1 MICQALVRVDV
12 RDRRPKLPR
21 MNSRRLRHRAP
32 SMRASSLVAVAMLGV
47 ACSRDTP
54 PKRLD
59 TATTALGSALDSTPS
74 APSTNG
80 WNSVAGPV
88 LLAAGQSADEA
99 IVFFGPASAGAT
111 PALDTGAVDQGAAT
125 LLGRDGTR
133 ITATVELPAGNDNA
147 QCRVWPLRNVHT
159 VAGGGTWAVGFVS
172 GNVSSVPLDSVEGL
186 AARDSMALAAEASRL
201 ASAVTAN
208 TSPTFQG
215 LRFTAQEIRRFQAAP
230 GIQALE
236 AHLTRHV
243 NQEAN
248 PQEEQTLLIA
258 ERDSGVTT
266 GPYQLAYAER
276 SSGSEE
282 TVRTSEI
289 VAAVRFGTAGEPSL
303 VVAREGDDGLAY
315 AFVERT
321 GARQWKVRWTS
332 TLAKCAE

>member
-1 MICQALVRVDV
+1 
-12 RDRRPKLPR
+12 
-21 MNSRRLRHRAP
+21 MNSRRFRYCLLTARGSTLAT
-32 SMRASSLVAVAMLGV
+32 VAMLV
-47 ACSRDTP
+47 AACSRDTP

-59 TATTALGSALDSTPS
+59 TATTAVGSALDSTIP

-80 WNSVAGPV
+80 WNAVAGPV
-88 LLAAGQSADEA
+88 LLVAGQSPDEA

-111 PALDTGAVDQGAAT
+111 PVLDTGAVDQGAAT

-133 ITATVELPAGNDNA
+133 ITATLELPAGNDNA

-172 GNVSSVPLDSVEGL
+172 GNVKSVPLDSVEAL
-186 AARDSMALAAEASRL
+186 AARDSMALVAEASRL
-201 ASAVTAN
+201 ASAVTAS
-208 TSPTFQG
+208 TSPAFQG
-215 LRFTAQEIRRFQAAP
+215 LRFTAQDIRRFEAAP
-230 GIQALE
+230 GVQALE
-236 AHLTRHV
+236 AHMTRHV

-258 ERDSGVTT
+258 ERDSGATT

-276 SSGSEE
+276 SSGTEE

-289 VAAVRFGTAGEPSL
+289 VAAVQFGTAGEPSL

-315 AFVERT
+315 ALLERT

-332 TLAKCAE
+332 TLAKCAD